1 VSART
6 HAAARRL
13 CCRNHSELETQ
24 APDPF
29 LTKPKRWFRRQGN
42 QRLEIAIFGFHHQS
56 PFGSVIDDFAVDGD
70 GAVFVFA
77 EFGAEGG
84 DEVAALDGLEGS
96 GDFRRGFGE
105 VALAGGLA
113 GGRANTGPA
122 RPSGWRSRVVQ
133 ARETLKSAVAE
144 RSRGEFRALDRARI
158 RG

>member
-1 VSART
+1 M
-6 HAAARRL
+6 
-13 CCRNHSELETQ
+13 
-24 APDPF
+24 
-29 LTKPKRWFRRQGN
+29 
-42 QRLEIAIFGFHHQS
+42 
-56 PFGSVIDDFAVDGD
+56 IDDFAVDGD

-105 VALAGGLA
+105 VALAGGL
-113 GGRANTGPA
+113 
-122 RPSGWRSRVVQ
+122 VVQ